1 MIAKLSTGNG
11 FGGATSY
18 LLRNGESDEERAKV
32 KVLAASGVDLTIDKN
47 GNIVLDARQ
56 VARDFRFQSM
66 MMPSVRKPVYDIA
79 LSWKVGEHIPSD
91 EKLAR
96 TEEFLQMIGF
106 GNTQYVIVEHEK
118 DNEHSHAIANIVDN
132 DGNRISTKDL
142 IDRMHAAAREITKK
156 YGYQWGDTAKKET
169 IEKAHK
175 PHEKARYT
183 LEPRVKEAVAKAND
197 INELP
202 GILKSS
208 GIGCNIKYS
217 DAGKPVGISF
227 SVELDGQ
234 LHTFKGSDLDRSLSA
249 GNIVKTIHSRLAQ
262 HQEAVT
268 KGKDM
273 IAGYNSILP
282 PMCKPGKASLIS
294 VRNKTFQLMKAVDEA
309 KIVVN
314 AETRSK
320 FVELKNT
327 WDDFF
332 RLNQERQSVKNYTG
346 VAKAIG
352 GMLMLLNPLM
362 GLTVM
367 FLAKVANDI
376 RQSEIKAQKKQL
388 LSKVESI
395 RQEISQL
402 QEQKAQ
408 LTIEKK
414 ELLQEYLDA
423 KQMLKEYNEG
433 LETVDK
439 TIHDTKIDIL
449 KEEFPFR
456 DKGHVQ
462 YIIHGPHDA
471 SIFRPEEGDR
481 AKDWSKYRLWRE
493 QFEEARKALKDKVL
507 FVAGDQGPH
516 YFYETL
522 LDQQKYGNYRVGDM
536 QIHPDGKISFG
547 QERVFGDPK
556 LTEHSVPKI
565 EEPVVQERVFGNPK
579 LTEHSVPKIE
589 EPVVQKP
596 ATSVERKPVQATTTT
611 KQAQP
616 APKPNYEIV
625 KEFTADYNRF
635 RIKKE
640 ADGTYKLQQLEPDT
654 HSPVVNGKYSRNAW
668 FNKAYF
674 TSFSEV
680 KNDKDIICFKI
691 NEAGTG
697 KTRYINQYGYDLSGK
712 QLQRLGLAKGNG
724 KGGRSIG

>member
-11 FGGATSY
+11 FGGAMRY
-18 LLRNGESDEERAKV
+18 LLRNGKKDEEKAKV
-32 KVLAASGVDLTIDKN
+32 KVLAAVGVDYSVNEN
-47 GNIVLDARQ
+47 GNIVLDSRQ

-79 LSWKVGEHIPSD
+79 LSWKVGEHVPSD

-156 YGYQWGDTAKKET
+156 YGYQWGDAAKKET

-183 LEPRVKEAVAKAND
+183 IEPKVKAVVAKAKD
-197 INELP
+197 IQELP
-202 GILKSS
+202 GLLNPS
-208 GIGCNIKYS
+208 GINCRIKYS

-227 SVELDGQ
+227 SVELEGQ

-249 GNIVKTIHSRLAQ
+249 GNIAKSIADRLAQ
-262 HQEAVT
+262 EEANRTAEVN
-268 KGKDM
+268 KAKDM
-273 IAGYNSILP
+273 IAGCNSIIP
-282 PMCKPGKASLIS
+282 PMCREKVSLIT
-294 VRNKTFQLMKAVDEA
+294 VRKNAYQLMKAVDEA
-309 KIVVN
+309 KITVSK
-314 AETRSK
+314 ETSAK
-320 FVELKNT
+320 FEELKDT
-327 WDDFF
+327 WNDFN
-332 RLNQERQSVKNYTG
+332 RLKQERQETKKASGKI
-346 VAKAIG
+346 AAIG
-352 GMLMLLNPLM
+352 GMLMLLNPIIV
-362 GLTVM
+362 LTMM
-367 FLAKVANDI
+367 FLAKVSNDI

-388 LSKVESI
+388 LARVVSI
-395 RQEISQL
+395 RSEISQL

-408 LTIEKK
+408 LKIEKQ
-414 ELLQEYLDA
+414 ERLQEYLEA

-433 LETVDK
+433 LETVDQ
-439 TIHDTKIDIL
+439 TVHDTQIDIL

-471 SIFRPEEGDR
+471 SIFRPEEGMEI
-481 AKDWSKYRLWRE
+481 AKDWSKYKSWRNR
-493 QFEEARKALKDKVL
+493 FEEARKALKDKVM
-507 FVAGDQGPH
+507 FVSGDRGPND
-516 YFYETL
+516 FYETL

-565 EEPVVQERVFGNPK
+565 EK
-579 LTEHSVPKIE
+579 
-589 EPVVQKP
+589 PVVQKP
-596 ATSVERKPVQATTTT
+596 ATAVKKNPVQTTTTT

-691 NEAGTG
+691 KEAGTG

-712 QLQRLGLAKGNG
+712 QLQRLGLAKSNG
-724 KGGRSIG
+724 MGGRSM

>member
-32 KVLAASGVDLTIDKN
+32 KVLAAVGVDYSVNEN
-47 GNIVLDARQ
+47 GNIVLDSRQ

-79 LSWKVGEHIPSD
+79 LSWKVGEHVPSD

-96 TEEFLQMIGF
+96 TEEFMRMIGF
-106 GNTQYVIVEHEK
+106 DNTQYIIVEHEK
-118 DNEHSHAIANIVDN
+118 ENEHSHAIANIVDN

-169 IEKAHK
+169 IEKTHK

-183 LEPRVKEAVAKAND
+183 IEPKVKAAVAKAKD
-197 INELP
+197 IQDLP
-202 GILKSS
+202 GLLNSS
-208 GIGCNIKYS
+208 GINCRIKYS

-249 GNIVKTIHSRLAQ
+249 GNIAKVIDGRLIQQELARQ
-262 HQEAVT
+262 QQEASRKAEVD
-268 KGKDM
+268 KVRDM
-273 IAGYNSILP
+273 IAGYNSVIP
-282 PMCKPGKASLIS
+282 PMCRGEVSLLTIK
-294 VRNKTFQLMKAVDEA
+294 NNAYHLMKAA
-309 KIVVN
+309 KDAGIAVSK
-314 AETRSK
+314 ETTAK
-320 FVELKNT
+320 FGELKDT
-327 WDDFF
+327 WAEFK
-332 RLNQERQSVKNYTG
+332 RLEQEARTTKDAASQT
-346 VAKAIG
+346 KALG
-352 GMLMLLNPLM
+352 GLIMLLNPII
-362 GLTVM
+362 GLTVK
-367 FLAKVANDI
+367 FLAKVTNDI
-376 RQSEIKAQKKQL
+376 RQSKIKAQKKQL
-388 LSKVESI
+388 LARVVSI
-395 RQEISQL
+395 RSEISQL

-408 LTIEKK
+408 LKIEKQ
-414 ELLQEYLDA
+414 ERLQEYLEA

-433 LETVDK
+433 LETVDQ
-439 TIHDTKIDIL
+439 TVHNTHIDIL

-471 SIFRPEEGDR
+471 SIFKAEEGPG
-481 AKDWSKYRLWRE
+481 KYRYVPTGRYYE
-493 QFEEARKALKDKVL
+493 QDKEKKYEIKADYYEEARRALKDKVM
-507 FVAGDQGPH
+507 FVAGDRGPND
-516 YFYETL
+516 FYEAL
-522 LDQQKYGNYRVGDM
+522 LEEQKYGNYRVGDM

-556 LTEHSVPKI
+556 LTEHSVPKM
-565 EEPVVQERVFGNPK
+565 
-579 LTEHSVPKIE
+579 E

-596 ATSVERKPVQATTTT
+596 TPTDEKKPVHAAAPTPQAPPT
-611 KQAQP
+611 
-616 APKPNYEIV
+616 PKPNYEIV
-625 KEFTADYNRF
+625 KKFTADFQQF

-654 HSPVVNGKYSRNAW
+654 SSPVIDHKYSKNAW
-668 FNKAYF
+668 FVKAKF

-680 KNDKDIICFKI
+680 EKDANGVYFKI
-691 NEAGTG
+691 KDYNTG
-697 KTRYINQYGYDLSGK
+697 KTRYISQYGNDLSNR
-712 QLQRLGLAKGNG
+712 QLQKLGIGTGNG
-724 KGGRSIG
+724 YGGPKM